1 MGRSIKKEKI
11 MSDKTRLIA
20 SNLEEDRG
28 CQVSRRRFL
37 QAATIG
43 SASMAMLTIPG
54 CGSMMARTT
63 PLPRQLVAT
72 MDKLVI
78 DRPVN
83 IRYPDR
89 KSRCMLIKLGV
100 TAGGGVGPDEDNVA
114 FSTACPHMGT
124 PLLGGYNAKHKGMGP
139 CPSHLT
145 RFDLTRYGIV
155 VSGHATE
162 SLPQILLE
170 EENGNIYATGI
181 RGLLYGRSHN
191 GAMEG

>member
-1 MGRSIKKEKI
+1 
-11 MSDKTRLIA
+11 MSDETQLIA
-20 SNLEEDRG
+20 SDLEEDKQT

-43 SASMAMLTIPG
+43 GASIAMLSIPG

-63 PLPRQLVAT
+63 SLPRQLVAT
-72 MDKLVI
+72 LDQLVDDK
-78 DRPVN
+78 PVG
-83 IRYPDR
+83 IRFPDR
-89 KSRCMLIKLGV
+89 KSRCMMIKLGV
-100 TAGGGVGPDEDNVA
+100 PAGGGVGPDKDIVA
-114 FSTACPHMGT
+114 FSASCPHMGT

-170 EENGNIYATGI
+170 VENGNIYATGI
-181 RGLLYGRSHN
+181 RGLLYGRSSN
-191 GAMEG
+191 GASAS